1 MTDQNCTTEVTRLPD
16 PVESAPL
23 ALPST
28 LLVRRLGSVW
38 HVTLNR
44 PAQRN
49 AMSAQMAAELRAVL
63 DEAQA
68 SPQARVI
75 VLRGAGGQFCAGD
88 EVADW
93 ALPPDTLGSSQS
105 GLDSVTESNAALG
118 ALYAALADSALAVVV
133 VVEGA
138 AAASGIALACVAD
151 VVIAGQHT
159 TFGLQDA
166 AHGMVPAQLAGL
178 LVERLGYA
186 QARRLAVTGGTLDAN
201 GALAL
206 GLVHQV
212 HASGALDLAVA
223 NLLRTI
229 TRNAPG
235 AVAATKRLMAQSRQ
249 QSASERINS
258 AAVAFST
265 SIISEEAVEGRLASL
280 QKRKPAWAGA

>member
-1 MTDQNCTTEVTRLPD
+1 MTDQTCTTEVTRLPD

-28 LLVRRLGSVW
+28 LLVKHIGAAW

-63 DEAQA
+63 AEAQA

-75 VLRGAGGQFCAGD
+75 VLRGAGGQFCGGD
-88 EVADW
+88 EVGDFA
-93 ALPPDTLGSSQS
+93 APPDTAASPPA
-105 GLDSVTESNAALG
+105 GLDSVADSNASVG
-118 ALYAALADSALAVVV
+118 ALYAALADCALAVVV
-133 VVEGA
+133 VVEGV

-151 VVIAGQHT
+151 VVIAGQHA
-159 TFGLQDA
+159 TFQLHDA
-166 AHGMVPAQLAGL
+166 AQGLVPAQLAGW
-178 LVERLGYA
+178 LVERIGYA

-201 GALAL
+201 SALAL

-212 HASGALDLAVA
+212 HARGALDRAVA
-223 NLLRTI
+223 DLLRTI
-229 TRNAPG
+229 LRNAPG

-249 QSASERINS
+249 QSVRERIET
-258 AAVAFST
+258 AAAAFSLSIT
-265 SIISEEAVEGRLASL
+265 SDEAVEGRLASL
-280 QKRKPAWAGA
+280 QKRKPTWAAA